1 MRPSETKRTGLRQI
15 LREVEAPI
23 VYTLTFVAAT
33 VGILVYGATKIN
45 SGRGGGLF
53 ANLRPIFGVPY
64 ALLVGGILVTLLAY
78 LRQWKG
84 LAIVGVAYLLYLGL
98 SLAPG
103 HKGPFAWNEY
113 LALSASLACL
123 ITACLVHY
131 DLLD

>member
-1 MRPSETKRTGLRQI
+1 MQQNETNRTGWRRT

-23 VYTLTFVAAT
+23 IYTLTFVAAS
-33 VGILVYGATKIN
+33 VGMLVYGATKIN

-64 ALLVGGILVTLLAY
+64 ALLVGGTLVALLAY

-84 LAIVGVAYLLYLGL
+84 LVIVGAAYLLYFGL

-103 HKGPFAWNEY
+103 GRSPFAWNEY